1 MLRRAVAAALIVLIA
16 LGAFGSGLL
25 RPLSHT
31 LTTLRMYSE
40 PRAPTGDVVV
50 VDIDSKSIAAIGSW
64 PWPRHLHADLI
75 DKLVALGVSDI
86 AFDVDFSAATNPVD
100 DGALEAAIKR
110 AAGKITLAAFVQKQ
124 TTSADAA
131 MVFNRPLP
139 RFADDAWVGSVNVR
153 QDPDGMVRRFGY
165 TLIYDGKVIPS
176 IPAILAGGIGAAGR
190 EFAIDFSIDLARVDR
205 ISLIDVLQGRVDP
218 QRLAGKKVIVGAQA
232 LELRDFFTVPV
243 AGTISGAMLQVAA
256 TETLMQDRV
265 LRPSNFWLVFAGL
278 VIIASGAF
286 VIGRVRWFAILF
298 GLVIVGLL
306 AEWVASILQR
316 DFAFVLNTAPW
327 HAALVT
333 FAIVVLL
340 SEIDF
345 RELVQTM
352 WRLRASNAEALLA
365 KVVADNFA
373 GVVVVDETGMIR
385 TASRSAS
392 DLLSRPLIGTLARET
407 LPPEL
412 MAAIDAVLAVPRA
425 DRRVW
430 HPNVVQLSLGS
441 GKPRAFEYV
450 ATVSEVE
457 SAPTEGARPQAQRV
471 VSLTFTDVTEQR
483 AAEERIAYL
492 ARFDSLTGLPNRHQL
507 VERLDQVFSS
517 ARTDVRASAV
527 VYFDLDNFKGVNDDV
542 GHHTGDLLLRAVADR
557 VAALLPAGA
566 LIARLGGDEFAAV
579 ISGPTAGD
587 DAVALA
593 KQAVSLIHGAFQLG
607 PHRVMVTTSAGVA
620 LADARDKGPDDIL
633 KRADVALYRAKASG
647 GDQIAVFERSMLQ
660 ALVERQ
666 KLEADLW
673 RAIEQKQ
680 FEVWYQPQIDLATTR
695 ITGVEALLRWNHPA
709 RGIVPPGEFIPVAEA
724 IGLIDDLGRWAL
736 ETATVEVA
744 TWPGDVRLSVNVSAS
759 QFARCDMA
767 GLVASALENSGLP
780 AHRLDLEITESLFM
794 QPSKAVQAALSA
806 IRALGVSLALDDFG
820 TGYSSLN
827 YIHRLPITKI
837 KLDQSFVAGLP
848 ENAGSVAIVRA
859 VAGLARDL
867 DLQLNAEGVETTAQ
881 AAFLKSMGVD
891 EVQGYLYGRP
901 QPAHEVAAMVQP
913 LPTPRRRR
921 ASVINSAA

>member
-1 MLRRAVAAALIVLIA
+1 MLRRAVAAALILTVA
-16 LGAFGSGLL
+16 LGAYGSGLL
-25 RPLSHT
+25 RPFSHA
-31 LTTLRMYSE
+31 LTTLRMHSE
-40 PRAPTGDVVV
+40 PREPTGNVVV
-50 VDIDSKSIAAIGSW
+50 VDIDAKSIAAIGSW
-64 PWPRHLHADLI
+64 PWPRHLHANLI
-75 DKLVALGVSDI
+75 DTLGADAAAEI
-86 AFDVDFSAATNPVD
+86 AFDVDFSAATNPD
-100 DGALEAAIKR
+100 EDAALEAAIKR
-110 AAGKITLAAFVQKQ
+110 AVGKITLAAFVQKQ
-124 TTSADAA
+124 TTDKNAEF
-131 MVFNRPLP
+131 VFNQPLP
-139 RFADDAWVGSVNVR
+139 RFADNAWMGSVNVR
-153 QDPDGMVRRFGY
+153 QDADGMVRRFGY
-165 TLIYDGKVIPS
+165 ALIYDGKIVPS

-190 EFAIDFSIDLARVDR
+190 EFAIDFSIDLSHVDR
-205 ISLIDVLQGRVDP
+205 ISLIDVLQDRVDP
-218 QRLAGKKVIVGAQA
+218 KRLAGKKVIVGAQA
-232 LELRDFFTVPV
+232 VELRDFFTVPV
-243 AGTISGAMLQVAA
+243 AGVVSGAMVQAAA
-256 TETLMQDRV
+256 TETLMQNRV
-265 LRPSNFWLVFAGL
+265 LEPASAWVTVGGLVVIALMAFVIGRTRWYALLGGL
-278 VIIASGAF
+278 VIIA
-286 VIGRVRWFAILF
+286 
-298 GLVIVGLL
+298 LL
-306 AEWVASILQR
+306 TEWVALVLQR
-316 DFAFVLNTAPW
+316 DFAFVVNTAPW
-327 HAALVT
+327 HAALAT

-373 GVVVVDETGMIR
+373 GVVVVDDTGMIR

-392 DLLSRPLIGTLARET
+392 DLLSRPLTGTLARET

-412 MAAIDAVLAVPRA
+412 MAAIDAVLVVPRA

-430 HPNVVQLSLGS
+430 HPSVVQLSLGH

-457 SAPTEGARPQAQRV
+457 SAPAEGAKPQMQRI

-527 VYFDLDNFKGVNDDV
+527 IYLDLDNFKGVNDDV
-542 GHHTGDLLLRAVADR
+542 GHHTGDLLLRAVAER
-557 VAALLPAGA
+557 VAALMPAGA
-566 LIARLGGDEFAAV
+566 MLARLGGDEFAAI

-593 KQAVSLIHGAFQLG
+593 RQAVAIIRGPFELG
-607 PHRVMVTTSAGVA
+607 PHRVLVTASAGVA

-633 KRADVALYRAKASG
+633 KRADIALYRAKADG
-647 GDQIAVFERSMLQ
+647 GDGMAVFERSMLQ

-673 RAIEQKQ
+673 RALQQKQ
-680 FEVWYQPQIDLATTR
+680 FEVWYQPQLDLRTTR
-695 ITGVEALLRWNHPA
+695 ITGVEALLRWNHPT
-709 RGIVPPGEFIPVAEA
+709 RGTVPPGEFIPIAEA
-724 IGLIDDLGRWAL
+724 IGIIDDLGRWVL
-736 ETATVEVA
+736 DTATAEIA
-744 TWPGDVRLSVNVSAS
+744 GWPGDVRLSVNVSAS
-759 QFARCDMA
+759 QFTRCDMP
-767 GLVASALENSGLP
+767 GLVAMALENSGLP
-780 AHRLDLEITESLFM
+780 ANRLDLEITESLFM

-806 IRALGVSLALDDFG
+806 IRALGVSIALDDFG

-867 DLQLNAEGVETTAQ
+867 DLQLNAEGVETMAQ

-891 EVQGYLYGRP
+891 EVQGYLYGKP
-901 QPAHEVAAMVQP
+901 QPAREAAELVRP
-913 LPTPRRRR
+913 LPPPRRRR
-921 ASVINSAA
+921 AVINSAA